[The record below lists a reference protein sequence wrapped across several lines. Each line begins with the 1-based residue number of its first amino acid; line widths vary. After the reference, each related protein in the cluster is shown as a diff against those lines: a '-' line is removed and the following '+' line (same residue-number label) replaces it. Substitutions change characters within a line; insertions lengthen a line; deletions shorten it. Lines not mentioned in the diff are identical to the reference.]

1 MTIVLEI
8 YIIVCIALL
17 LFDIVFLLLKN
28 SKNQQLNS
36 KDGVFKDKV
45 TREVQK
51 YLENGRFSE
60 NFVRELPKELEK
72 TVHLVSLQNV
82 MEEQPDVRD
91 GVRAILY
98 DLIDCYQKKTDYEQA
113 FYTYVISTLDYSQ
126 EKPPAEFSGKFLR
139 FLESKS
145 LYTFTNTME
154 AIYAFGEVHLMM
166 QALDVVN
173 ARSGFYHQKLLM
185 DGMLTFK
192 GNFEELN
199 KELLQKFEKYEDH
212 MKECLLDYFRIQN
225 CDAKNLC
232 LKLMSDV
239 QPDSEVKY
247 RAMRYFHKFPCEE
260 ARENFLQILRD
271 KTAIW
276 IRQMLAIQ
284 GLQRYDD
291 LEVHEA
297 VKRKVT
303 SREWYVRNN
312 AVAFLHKK
320 GMDRAELKELLLLND
335 KYANESM
342 LYQYKDD
349 AKMTA
354 FILNIIEQQKKEKEE
369 AAALSLQMEE
379 VEHRAG
385 LDL

>member
-17 LFDIVFLLLKN
+17 LFDIGFLMLKN

-36 KDGVFKDKV
+36 KDDVFKNKV
-45 TREVQK
+45 TAEVQR
-51 YLENGRFSE
+51 YRENGSFSE
-60 NFVRELPKELEK
+60 HFVQELEKELEK

-82 MEEQPDVRD
+82 MEEQPDV
-91 GVRAILY
+91 GNWVRSILY
-98 DLIDCYQKKTDYEQA
+98 DLIDSYQKKTDYEQA
-113 FYTYVISTLDYSQ
+113 FYTYVISTLDYSK
-126 EKPPAEFSGKFLR
+126 EKPPVEFSSKFIQ

-154 AIYAFGEVHLMM
+154 AIYAFGEEHLMM

-173 ARSGFYHQKLLM
+173 ARAGFYHQKLLM

-192 GNFEELN
+192 GDFGKLN
-199 KELLQKFEKYEDH
+199 QELLQKFDKYEDYT
-212 MKECLLDYFRIQN
+212 KECLLDYFRIQN
-225 CDAKNLC
+225 CDAKDLC
-232 LKLMSDV
+232 LKLMRDG
-239 QPDSEVKY
+239 QLDSEVKY

-260 ARENFLQILRD
+260 ARESFLQILRD
-271 KTAIW
+271 KTALW
-276 IRQMLAIQ
+276 ITQMLAIQ

-291 LEVHEA
+291 LEVREA
-297 VKRKVT
+297 VKRKIT
-303 SREWYVRNN
+303 SRDWYVRNN

-320 GMDRAELKELLLLND
+320 GITQAELKELLLLND

-369 AAALSLQMEE
+369 AALQPLQMEE
-379 VEHRAG
+379 VEHRVG